1 MTNMSCVELRN
12 IFLEKRKKIPYNHL
26 EDYDYCKLL
35 YENARKK
42 KSSQKKI
49 QEVRREDNRFEDI
62 QMFLREMESEGVF
75 EEVENESDYYEYY
88 QLSSWEERSRQQHQ
102 VYSGLNSDYS
112 FWSLDDW
119 SPSNLSES
127 ISEYSDLLRFQ
138 SRYLYV
144 QF

>member
-42 KSSQKKI
+42 KSSQKRV
-49 QEVRREDNRFEDI
+49 QEGRREDNRFEDI

-75 EEVENESDYYEYY
+75 EEVETESDYYEYY
-88 QLSSWEERSRQQHQ
+88 QLSSWEEATEVKTFAKTQAN
-102 VYSGLNSDYS
+102 VS
-112 FWSLDDW
+112 FS
-119 SPSNLSES
+119 
-127 ISEYSDLLRFQ
+127 F
-138 SRYLYV
+138 
-144 QF
+144 